1 MISVCFI
8 NYDISSVYI
17 TALYLLGQDGV
28 DVVASLNCEN
38 YIFNGKYILSSGVRS
53 HYEIYLLVYIFC

>member
-1 MISVCFI
+1 MILALCTFS
-8 NYDISSVYI
+8 

-28 DVVASLNCEN
+28 DGVASFNCEN

-53 HYEIYLLVYIFC
+53 H